1 MLLVHH
7 AGPSLAGLIL
17 RAVQAVT
24 AVAVAKRTPVIVASD
39 SSPTKSPAERSAI
52 VASFPPTETTVT
64 VARPGL
70 KSPSSNSGY
79 NQEPRTLGFGEGNRF
94 VGV

>member
-1 MLLVHH
+1 MLLVHQMDH
-7 AGPSLAGLIL
+7 LLSADCESSAGGNGRGRCQTGP
-17 RAVQAVT
+17 T
-24 AVAVAKRTPVIVASD
+24 TVASD

-52 VASFPPTETTVT
+52 VASFPPAETTVT